1 MPILLLANVILG
13 INTNLNMW
21 YKMSDKTTYGIYIT
35 FVGLFFTVIGNFVLI
50 PKMGIWCC
58 HHYLSCLLCYVP
70 VQFVWGQRLY
80 PVPYNWS
87 KISAFDRLLYSFALH
102 YFPLADV
109 SLKIGL
115 GCTYLLVMIMV
126 EREAV

>member
-1 MPILLLANVILG
+1 
-13 INTNLNMW
+13 
-21 YKMSDKTTYGIYIT
+21 MSDKTTYGIYIT

-50 PKMGIWCC
+50 PKMGILGAAITTLVA
-58 HHYLSCLLCYVP
+58 YFAMFLSSL
-70 VQFVWGQRLY
+70 FWGQRLY

-87 KISAFDRLLYSFALH
+87 KISALVIVSTVLAFALH

-126 EREAV
+126 ERRGLFKFVFINENQRNL